1 MRTQRAPGGP
11 VSSVGPTG
19 APGPRAIAEWDELV
33 RGHPAADV
41 AQLSGWARVR
51 AQAGFE
57 PVYVLADDGGS
68 LAGGAQVLVRRFPGI
83 GAVGYVPYGP
93 LVADTVTDPRAVLEE
108 LADELAHL
116 GRRQLHM
123 LFVQPP
129 LGAEAI
135 SQALLARGFRHSDS
149 NIAPA
154 ASLHVDLRVDEKQ
167 LRRNLSRRLQTWT
180 NQWEARGV
188 TVRRGGEEDLPVLAR
203 LLADTAAHQ
212 GFTPFGVDYL
222 ATMYRE
228 LAPGGHLQV
237 FIGEAAGRPVAMDVL
252 TGCGEALKVRLV
264 GLDRL
269 SDAVRLNVPGAVR
282 WTAMRWAKENDYR
295 WFDFG
300 GLREASMRALES
312 GRPLDP
318 EAIEGPDR
326 YKVRFG
332 GVPYRYPQ
340 PVELISS
347 AAVRLGYDL
356 ARRSPRGQRLL
367 ARAQRITRA
376 GSRALDRRGQD
387 STRTNDHSQGG
398 TR

>member
-1 MRTQRAPGGP
+1 MRLPRAAGGP
-11 VSSVGPTG
+11 AAAVTFPTD
-19 APGPRAIAEWDELV
+19 PGSTALRQWDDLV
-33 RGHPAADV
+33 RGHAAADV

-51 AQAGFE
+51 ARAGFR
-57 PVYVLADDGGS
+57 PLYVLAERDGR
-68 LAGGAQVLVRRFPGI
+68 LAGGAQVLVRRLPGV

-93 LVADTVTDPRAVLEE
+93 LVAACISDPHAVQQE
-108 LADELAHL
+108 LADGLAHL
-116 GRRQLHM
+116 GRRHLRV

-129 LGAEAI
+129 LGAESS
-135 SQALLARGFRHSDS
+135 SQELMARGFRPSES

-154 ASLHVDLRVDEKQ
+154 ASVRVDLGVDERQ

-188 TVRRGGEEDLPVLAR
+188 TVRRGSEEDLPLLAR

-212 GFTPFGVDYL
+212 GFTPFSIDYL
-222 ATMYRE
+222 TTMHRE
-228 LAPGGHLQV
+228 LSPGGHIAV

-252 TGCGEALKVRLV
+252 TGCGETVKVRLV

-269 SDAVRLNVPGAVR
+269 SEAVRLNVPGAIR
-282 WTAMRWAKENDYR
+282 WAAMRWARENGYR

-300 GLREASMRALES
+300 GLRESSMRALEAV
-312 GRPLDP
+312 GPPDL
-318 EAIEGPDR
+318 EAIDGPDR

-347 AAVRLGYDL
+347 TAVRVGYDL
-356 ARRSPRGQRLL
+356 VRRSGRGRRLL
-367 ARAQRITRA
+367 ARAQRATRA
-376 GSRALDRRGQD
+376 GGRAAGRRMA
-387 STRTNDHSQGG
+387 SARTADHVQGG
-398 TR
+398 PHD